1 MANQGFWESLRNFR
15 FGIQAKNESING
27 QPVRMEIDV
36 FGIGTND
43 KKTYYPDSTKFVKL
57 QEQTFVLNNVFNKI
71 ASKLSGAQFTSETGN
86 NELLDK
92 INNPNDSQSKEEF
105 LKEFSIFLLS
115 SGWTAIWK
123 RYKSFGNFKTLEL
136 INLNPDNTDVG
147 DTNLTTEIDGKQETL
162 LLTDV
167 ILFYDSVR
175 NKKNKKGYSRIT
187 PLRSQINNIRDAQL
201 AKGIQ
206 IENSG
211 TTIVSPKQTA
221 TGNNIDEGLNAP
233 VPVVGGGLKT
243 QKEEMEDR
251 FSSRGLVNR
260 IIVSSKGLDAKN
272 LSAELNTVK
281 FHEIVETDI
290 LAVYDAYS
298 FPIELSPYGKN
309 ATFENKEVAEVG
321 LVENEVSPLA
331 ENLINSLNSEF
342 PNKKPIDVHFNHLNS
357 MSVIQER
364 IQKTNSET
372 INQYGTLFD
381 KKIITEK
388 EYKDILK
395 TKNILT

>member
-1 MANQGFWESLRNFR
+1 MGFWESLRTFR
-15 FGIQAKNESING
+15 FGIETKNDSING
-27 QPVRMEIDV
+27 QPVTMWIDS
-36 FGIGTND
+36 FGIGAND
-43 KKTYYPDSTKFVKL
+43 KKTFYPDSTKFVKL
-57 QEQTFVLNNVFNKI
+57 QEQNFVLNNVFNKI
-71 ASKLSGAQFTSETGN
+71 GSKVSSAKFSSEFDN
-86 NELLDK
+86 SELLDK

-123 RYKSFGNFKTLEL
+123 KYKSFGNFKTLEL

-147 DTNLTTEIDGKQETL
+147 ELNLTTEIDGKTETI

-175 NKKNKKGYSRIT
+175 NNKNKKGYSRIT
-187 PLRSQINNIRDAQL
+187 PLRTQINNIKDAQL

-221 TGNNIDEGLNAP
+221 AGNNIDEGLNAP
-233 VPVVGGGLKT
+233 VPTLGGGMRT

-281 FHEIVETDI
+281 FYEIVETDI
-290 LAVYDAYS
+290 LAVYDAYN

-309 ATFENKEVAEVG
+309 ATYENKEVAEVS
-321 LVENEVSPLA
+321 LIENEVSPLT
-331 ENLINSLNSEF
+331 ENLINSLNAEF
-342 PNKKPIDVHFNHLNS
+342 PNKKPIDADFNHLNS
-357 MSVIQER
+357 MSIIQER
-364 IQKTNSET
+364 IQKTNGTT
-372 INQYGTLFD
+372 IDQYGNLFD
-381 KKIITEK
+381 RQIINAD
-388 EYKDILK
+388 EY
-395 TKNILT
+395 KNILKSKKILI

>member
-1 MANQGFWESLRNFR
+1 MGFWESLRTFR
-15 FGIQAKNESING
+15 YGIETKNDSVNG

-36 FGIGTND
+36 FGIGSND
-43 KKTYYPDSTKFVKL
+43 KKTFYSETTKFVKL

-71 ASKLSGAQFTSETGN
+71 ASKLSSAQFTSESDN
-86 NELLDK
+86 SEILDK

-105 LKEFSIFLLS
+105 LKEFTIFLLS

-123 RYKSFGNFKTLEL
+123 KYKSFGNFKTLEL
-136 INLNPDNTDVG
+136 INLNPDNTDIG
-147 DTNLTTEIDGKQETL
+147 KINLTTEIDGKSETI

-175 NKKNKKGYSRIT
+175 NNKNKKGYSRII
-187 PLRSQINNIRDAQL
+187 PLRTQINNIKDAQL

-221 TGNNIDEGLNAP
+221 AGNNIDEGLNAP
-233 VPVVGGGLKT
+233 VPVMGGGLKT

-251 FSSRGLVNR
+251 FSSRGLINR

-298 FPIELSPYGKN
+298 FPVELSPYGKN

-321 LVENEVSPLA
+321 LIENEVAPLA
-331 ENLINSLNSEF
+331 ENLINSLNAEF

-364 IQKTNSET
+364 IQSTNGKT
-372 INQYGTLFD
+372 IDQYGVLFD
-381 KKIITEK
+381 KKIITES
-388 EYKDILK
+388 EYKEILK
-395 TKNILT
+395 TKKILT

>member
-1 MANQGFWESLRNFR
+1 MGFWESLRTFR
-15 FGIQAKNESING
+15 YGIATKNDSVNG
-27 QPVRMEIDV
+27 QPVQMEIDV
-36 FGIGTND
+36 FGIGSND
-43 KKTYYPDSTKFVKL
+43 KKTFYSDSTKFVKL
-57 QEQTFVLNNVFNKI
+57 QKETFVLNNVFNKI
-71 ASKLSGAQFTSETGN
+71 ASKLSSAQFTSESDN
-86 NELLDK
+86 SEILDK

-105 LKEFSIFLLS
+105 LKEFTVFLLS

-123 RYKSFGNFKTLEL
+123 KYKSFGNFKTLEL
-136 INLNPDNTDVG
+136 INLNPDNTDIG
-147 DTNLTTEIDGKQETL
+147 KINLTTEIDGKSETI

-175 NKKNKKGYSRIT
+175 NNKNKKGYSRIT
-187 PLRSQINNIRDAQL
+187 PLRTQINNIKDAQL

-221 TGNNIDEGLNAP
+221 AGNNIDEGLNAP
-233 VPVVGGGLKT
+233 VPVMGGGIKT

-251 FSSRGLVNR
+251 FSSRGLINR

-298 FPIELSPYGKN
+298 FPVELSPYGKN

-321 LVENEVSPLA
+321 LIENEVAPLA
-331 ENLINSLNSEF
+331 ENLINSLNAEF

-364 IQKTNSET
+364 IQTTNGKT
-372 INQYGTLFD
+372 IDQYGVLFD
-381 KKIITEK
+381 KKIITES
-388 EYKDILK
+388 EYKEILK
-395 TKNILT
+395 SKKILI

>member
-1 MANQGFWESLRNFR
+1 
-15 FGIQAKNESING
+15 
-27 QPVRMEIDV
+27 MEIDV

-43 KKTYYPDSTKFVKL
+43 KKTFYPDSTKFVKL
-57 QEQTFVLNNVFNKI
+57 QKENYVLNNVFNKI
-71 ASKLSGAQFTSETGN
+71 ASKLSSAQFTSESGN
-86 NELLDK
+86 SELLDK
-92 INNPNDSQSKEEF
+92 INNPNNSQSKEEF
-105 LKEFSIFLLS
+105 LKEFAIFLLS
-115 SGWTAIWK
+115 SGWTAMWK
-123 RYKSFGNFKTLEL
+123 KYKSFGNFKTLEL
-136 INLNPDNTDVG
+136 INLNPDNTEVNE
-147 DTNLTTEIDGKQETL
+147 TTLTTEIDGKSETI

-175 NKKNKKGYSRIT
+175 NNKNKKGYSRIT
-187 PLRSQINNIRDAQL
+187 PLRTQINNIKDAQI

-233 VPVVGGGLKT
+233 VPQMGGGLKT

-251 FSSRGLVNR
+251 FSSRGLQNR

-290 LAVYDAYS
+290 LSVYDAYN
-298 FPIELSPYGKN
+298 FPVELSPYGKN

-321 LVENEVSPLA
+321 LIENEVAPLA
-331 ENLINSLNSEF
+331 ENLINSLNAEF
-342 PNKKPIDVHFNHLNS
+342 EKKEPVDVDFNHLNS

-364 IQKTNSET
+364 IQDTNRKT
-372 INQYGTLFD
+372 IDQYGVLFD
-381 KKIITEK
+381 KKIISDQ
-388 EYKDILK
+388 EYKK
-395 TKNILT
+395 ILTSKKILT